1 MSYNTFATLSAN
13 IFADLTNLIHLFD
26 SIMVM
31 KNIYRSISFSDLSS
45 NLLATTPSASLTL
58 TTALQYLWADII
70 NLQYNILIYQQ
81 SGWQRHDL
89 YSNKHIYCAVKS
101 SDPVQATRLYNSK
114 ITPW

>member
-58 TTALQYLWADII
+58 TTALQYLWADHVENCHVN
-70 NLQYNILIYQQ
+70 NLPAIWL
-81 SGWQRHDL
+81 
-89 YSNKHIYCAVKS
+89 
-101 SDPVQATRLYNSK
+101 ATA
-114 ITPW
+114 